1 MSYND
6 SPNNPRQETQIASP
20 AKVDVDAGCSLVIIV
35 QFLNF
40 IFDEGVIEL
49 PLTHYFVV

>member
-1 MSYND
+1 MPEQSEAGNAD
-6 SPNNPRQETQIASP
+6 SQSG
-20 AKVDVDAGCSLVIIV
+20 KGDVDAGCSLVIIV
-35 QFLNF
+35 QFFNF